1 MSLLELSFQEVEELL
16 ETVLNNKKLVKLSS
30 EKEDVFVVFS
40 HSEAQD
46 ILLSRYIRARALEEA
61 IKEELPSRAS
71 IEALIEE
78 RSLNAGDQEAIVEL
92 ESKVKAQQRLLNMTK
107 IEGRRKPIQE
117 TVDKY
122 EKEIRKLQHKNEQ
135 LFVLTQEFRADEEAV
150 LYLAWAAT
158 YKIDGERYWPSF
170 KDFEAST
177 DLILRND
184 VIEKFTDFN
193 RGLSVSHIRYL
204 ARHVLW
210 RIRYTAALKVG
221 GPLFP
226 RGLHDLTTDQ
236 QSLMYWSNYYQSIY
250 EMMPDDQP
258 SDDVI
263 EDDDALNAYMEAYF
277 KEREQERSGG
287 KLKRRS
293 GGKGK
298 LSAEASDEVIVTTNH
313 PDYLQLSYSDKRI
326 KSNTESTEVAVVS
339 PDSRRARNRRAASKN
354 KQG

>member
-1 MSLLELSFQEVEELL
+1 MPLLELSFQEVEELL
-16 ETVLNNKKLVKLSS
+16 ENVLNNKKLVKLSS
-30 EKEDVFVVFS
+30 EKGEIFVVFS
-40 HSEAQD
+40 HSNAQD
-46 ILLSRYIRARALEEA
+46 ILLSRYIRARALMEA
-61 IKEELPSRAS
+61 IKEELPSRAD
-71 IEALIEE
+71 IEALIVK
-78 RSLNAGDQEAIVEL
+78 RSLVSGDQAVITEL
-92 ESKVKAQQRLLNMTK
+92 ESKIKAQQRLLTMTK

-117 TVDKY
+117 IIDRH
-122 EKEIRKLQHKNEQ
+122 EKEVLGLKQKSEQ

-158 YKIDGERYWPSF
+158 YKIDGERYWPTF
-170 KDFEAST
+170 EDFEAST

-184 VIEKFTDFN
+184 IIEEFTEFN
-193 RGLSVSHIRYL
+193 RGLSVPHIRYL

-210 RIRYTAALKVG
+210 RIRYTAGLKVG

-236 QSLMYWSNYYQSIY
+236 QSLLYWSNYYQSIY
-250 EMMPDDQP
+250 EMLPDDQP

-263 EDDDALNAYMEAYF
+263 EDDEALNAYMENYF
-277 KEREQERSGG
+277 KQREQERSGG

-298 LSAEASDEVIVTTNH
+298 LSAETSDEVIVTTNH
-313 PDYLQLSYSDKRI
+313 PDYLQLSYSEQRI
-326 KSNTESTEVAVVS
+326 KSEAEESEVAVVS
-339 PDSRRARNRRAASKN
+339 PDSRRARNRRAAKKN